1 MLTKVE
7 IVTAQGTVLSLPLQD
22 ASLGYVVKDIA
33 GLDPVKATITQSK
46 FAQVDG
52 TKKQSSS
59 RDGRNI
65 VIKLGYAPDYVTNDI
80 RQLRNYLYQY
90 AMPKSTVLLKFYMD
104 DVLFVQIS
112 GDVESCEAPL
122 FSKEPEVNIS
132 IINFQPDFLA
142 PDSVRVPGNTVS
154 DATEQVVNYPGSS
167 ETGIVFT
174 LNLNRSLSEF
184 MLYNRLPNGDIQSL
198 EFVGPLINGDKLEIR
213 TNVGE
218 KGAWLTRAGVETP
231 VLYLVSPVSA
241 WVKLYPGVNNIR
253 VLASGAA
260 IPFTIDY
267 LARYGGL

>member
-7 IVTAQGTVLSLPLQD
+7 VVTAQGTVLSLPLQD

-52 TKKQSSS
+52 TKKQASS

-90 AMPKSTVLLKFYMD
+90 VMPKSTVLLKFYMD
-104 DVLFVQIS
+104 DVLFAQIS

-142 PDSVRVPGNTVS
+142 PASVGVSGNTVA
-154 DATEQVVNYPGSS
+154 DATEQVINYPGSTP
-167 ETGIVFT
+167 TGIVFT

-184 MLYNRLPNGDIQSL
+184 MIYNRLPSGDIQSL
-198 EFVGPLINGDKLEIR
+198 EYVGPLINADKLEI
-213 TNVGE
+213 TTVTGS
-218 KGAWLTRAGVETP
+218 KGAVLTRAGLANS
-231 VLYLVSPVSA
+231 VLYSVSPVSA
-241 WVKLYPGVNNIR
+241 WVNLFPGVNNFR

-260 IPFTIDY
+260 IPFTVDY
-267 LARYGGL
+267 IARYGGL